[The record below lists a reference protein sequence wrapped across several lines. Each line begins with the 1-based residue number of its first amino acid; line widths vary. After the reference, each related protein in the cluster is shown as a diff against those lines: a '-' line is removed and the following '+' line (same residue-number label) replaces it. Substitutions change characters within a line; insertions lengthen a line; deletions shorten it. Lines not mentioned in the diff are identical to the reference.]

1 MMKILTTLLIA
12 IVLISCNTK
21 TVVNTETNEAII
33 QKEKAHLNQ
42 VKYTNAI
49 QVYGEPQKSNK
60 KKVTAKNLS
69 VEQLSII
76 KEYFP
81 NKEYES
87 KKMFF
92 LEALWER
99 PTNAEITVW
108 YLFIENEWKPINVLP
123 TA

>member
-1 MMKILTTLLIA
+1 MKTLSTLLIVF
-12 IVLISCNTK
+12 VLFSCNTK
-21 TVVNTETNEAII
+21 TIVDTETKADII
-33 QKEKAHLNQ
+33 QKEKAHLAH
-42 VKYTNAI
+42 VKFTNAI
-49 QVYGEPQKSNK
+49 QFYGEPQVSNK
-60 KKVTAKNLS
+60 KKVIAENLS

-87 KKMFF
+87 KKVFF
-92 LEALWER
+92 MEAQWVR
-99 PTNAEITVW
+99 PSNSEITVW